1 MTKMEKRI
9 ENMNTEIE
17 MMENAIKGIKKNIQS
32 LLDQLNDDFSLDVAQ
47 RMSNESNKLATSI
60 AELEGKKNQLEM
72 MKIWAEEDAEMATT
86 PASVA
91 RQ

>member
-9 ENMNTEIE
+9 ESMNTEIE
-17 MMENAIKGIKKNIQS
+17 IMEMAIKENKKNIQR

-47 RMSNESNKLATSI
+47 QMSNESNKLAMSI

-72 MKIWAEEDAEMATT
+72 MKIWAEEEEQND
-86 PASVA
+86 
-91 RQ
+91 

>member
-9 ENMNTEIE
+9 ESMNTEIE
-17 MMENAIKGIKKNIQS
+17 MMENAIKGIKKNIQR
-32 LLDQLNDDFSLDVAQ
+32 LLNQLNDDFSLDVAQ

-72 MKIWAEEDAEMATT
+72 MKIWAEEEEAEA
-86 PASVA
+86 
-91 RQ
+91 